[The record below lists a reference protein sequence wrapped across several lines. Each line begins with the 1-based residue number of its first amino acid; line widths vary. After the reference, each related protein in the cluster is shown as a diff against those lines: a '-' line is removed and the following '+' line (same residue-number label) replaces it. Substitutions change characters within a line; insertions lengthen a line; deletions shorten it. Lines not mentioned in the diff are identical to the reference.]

1 MWRYC
6 ILPLLFSIRFEWL
19 GDLKETH
26 SDDDIYFPQCFQD
39 NCGCSGEVLSL
50 TTVAPVKI
58 NVIMYLFHFRCKKM
72 FVTALAI
79 FILYQYEQKEL
90 LISIPFLLGCL
101 TLFLT
106 VLAICITY
114 LLARSKATAS
124 IYFFRFYVFY
134 KLTKLFISFF

>member
-1 MWRYC
+1 
-6 ILPLLFSIRFEWL
+6 
-19 GDLKETH
+19 
-26 SDDDIYFPQCFQD
+26 
-39 NCGCSGEVLSL
+39 
-50 TTVAPVKI
+50 
-58 NVIMYLFHFRCKKM
+58 MYLFHFRCKKM
-72 FVTALAI
+72 FVAVLAI

-134 KLTKLFISFF
+134 KLTKLFISFFQVVKMFVTVMVIFATCWCPYHLYFLLSYYFPDIQKQPYTRLVDQSKKTTT